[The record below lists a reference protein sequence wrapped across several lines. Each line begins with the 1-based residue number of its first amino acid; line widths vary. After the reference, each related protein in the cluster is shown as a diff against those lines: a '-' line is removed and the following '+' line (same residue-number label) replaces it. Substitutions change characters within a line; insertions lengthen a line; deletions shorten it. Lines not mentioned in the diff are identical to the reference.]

1 MIAVFLLFSRSLNEI
16 MTYPEPFEE
25 LKGCV
30 SVPGLGFEN
39 HAETVIIM

>member
-1 MIAVFLLFSRSLNEI
+1 MIAVFLLFSLNEI

-25 LKGCV
+25 LYGSENV
-30 SVPGLGFEN
+30 SVPGLGFKN